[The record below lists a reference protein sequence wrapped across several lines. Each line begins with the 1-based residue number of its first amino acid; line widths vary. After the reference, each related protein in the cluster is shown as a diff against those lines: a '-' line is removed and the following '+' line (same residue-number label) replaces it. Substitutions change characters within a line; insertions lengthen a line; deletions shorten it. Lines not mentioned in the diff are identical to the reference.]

1 MRGREI
7 CPVFLY
13 LYIIG
18 WCQKQIYFKKVYI
31 SLVPTEKFL
40 ISIRK
45 DGTHRLFLYR
55 KNLYIGWCQRQK
67 FFQSLVLA
75 FLTSLVIIKTLL
87 SVFEH
92 KYKVHKKTV
101 KILCNLTKEN
111 LQKVLAIDYRFAI
124 IKTVQANDLN
134 SLEQSVRVHHTK
146 KVR

>member
-87 SVFEH
+87 SVFAH
-92 KYKVHKKTV
+92 KYKLHKKTV
-101 KILCNLTKEN
+101 KTLCNLTKEN
-111 LQKVLAIDYRFAI
+111 LQKILANNY
-124 IKTVQANDLN
+124 
-134 SLEQSVRVHHTK
+134 
-146 KVR
+146 KV

>member
-1 MRGREI
+1 MTEI
-7 CPVFLY
+7 ETESTKLSVFFFI
-13 LYIIG
+13 YISG
-18 WCQKQIYFKKVYI
+18 TEAGCQKYI

-45 DGTHRLFLYR
+45 VGTHRLFLYR

-92 KYKVHKKTV
+92 KYKLHKKT
-101 KILCNLTKEN
+101 KKTLCNLTKEN
-111 LQKVLAIDYRFAI
+111 LKKVLAIDYRFAI

-146 KVR
+146 ASV